1 MCSGEH
7 WNITEDFITIYLLCT
22 ASAFAAFSVWI
33 LKNLSSYTNIM
44 NITRFL
50 SMRKKILIHSSLIDE
65 LIENRKN
72 LFSTYIR
79 DEVRAGRLDLT
90 TDITDDWVKRTLGR
104 GMMEQMGTE
113 RSKTEGIIFDGRGV
127 DEKDVI
133 FPAVDGNYFI
143 IRYCLIR
150 NSRIK

>member
-7 WNITEDFITIYLLCT
+7 WNITEDFINIYLLCT

-44 NITRFL
+44 KITRFL
-50 SMRKKILIHSSLIDE
+50 CKRKKVLIHSSLIDE
-65 LIENRKN
+65 MIENRKN

-90 TDITDDWVKRTLGR
+90 TDITDDWVTRTLSAD
-104 GMMEQMGTE
+104 MMEQMTTN
-113 RSKTEGIIFDGRGV
+113 RSNTEGILFGDSGV
-127 DEKDVI
+127 FVMDVML
-133 FPAVDGNYFI
+133 PDVDGNYFI

-150 NSRIK
+150 NSRIE

>member
-7 WNITEDFITIYLLCT
+7 WNITEDFINIYLLCT

-44 NITRFL
+44 KITRFL
-50 SMRKKILIHSSLIDE
+50 CKRKKVLIHSSLIDE
-65 LIENRKN
+65 MIENRKN

-90 TDITDDWVKRTLGR
+90 TDITDDWVTRTLSAD
-104 GMMEQMGTE
+104 MMEQMTTN
-113 RSKTEGIIFDGRGV
+113 RSNTEGILFGDSGV
-127 DEKDVI
+127 FVKDVML
-133 FPAVDGNYFI
+133 PDVDGNYFI

-150 NSRIK
+150 NSRIE

>member
-7 WNITEDFITIYLLCT
+7 WNITEDFINIYLLCT

-50 SMRKKILIHSSLIDE
+50 SMRKKVLIHSSLIDE
-65 LIENRKN
+65 MIENRKN

-79 DEVRAGRLDLT
+79 DEVRAGLLDLT
-90 TDITDDWVKRTLGR
+90 TDITDDWVTRTLSAD
-104 GMMEQMGTE
+104 MMEQMTTN
-113 RSKTEGIIFDGRGV
+113 RSGTEGILFGDSGV
-127 DEKDVI
+127 FVMDVML
-133 FPAVDGNYFI
+133 PDVDGNYFI

-150 NSRIK
+150 NSRIE

>member
-1 MCSGEH
+1 MCSGEQ
-7 WNITEDFITIYLLCT
+7 WKITEDFITIYLLCT

-90 TDITDDWVKRTLGR
+90 TDIRYDWVKRTLGSD
-104 GMMEQMGTE
+104 MTK
-113 RSKTEGIIFDGRGV
+113 RSKTEDMIFYGRGV

>member
-1 MCSGEH
+1 MCSGEQ
-7 WNITEDFITIYLLCT
+7 WTITEDFITIYLLCT

-44 NITRFL
+44 KITRFL
-50 SMRKKILIHSSLIDE
+50 CKRKKVLIHSSLIDE
-65 LIENRKN
+65 MIENRKN

-90 TDITDDWVKRTLGR
+90 TDITDDWVKRTLGSD
-104 GMMEQMGTE
+104 MTK
-113 RSKTEGIIFDGRGV
+113 RSKTEDMIFYGRGV

>member
-1 MCSGEH
+1 MCSGEQ
-7 WNITEDFITIYLLCT
+7 WKITEDFITIYLLCT

-44 NITRFL
+44 KITRFL
-50 SMRKKILIHSSLIDE
+50 CKRKKVLIHSSLIDE
-65 LIENRKN
+65 MIENRKN

-79 DEVRAGRLDLT
+79 DKVRAGDLDLT
-90 TDITDDWVKRTLGR
+90 TDITDDWVKRTLGSD
-104 GMMEQMGTE
+104 MTK
-113 RSKTEGIIFDGRGV
+113 RSKTEDMIFYGRGV

>member
-90 TDITDDWVKRTLGR
+90 TDITDDWVTRTLSAD
-104 GMMEQMGTE
+104 MMEQMTTN
-113 RSKTEGIIFDGRGV
+113 RSNTEGILFGDSGV
-127 DEKDVI
+127 FVKDVML
-133 FPAVDGNYFI
+133 PDVDGNYFI

-150 NSRIK
+150 NSRIE